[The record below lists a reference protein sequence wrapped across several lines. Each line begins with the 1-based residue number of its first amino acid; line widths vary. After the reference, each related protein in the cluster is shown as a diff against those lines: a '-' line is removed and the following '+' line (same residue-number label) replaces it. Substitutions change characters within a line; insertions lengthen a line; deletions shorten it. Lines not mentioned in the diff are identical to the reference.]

1 MLELPGA
8 QSSCRCSEEAL
19 KVRGAGGSGGRRCP
33 RCGLRLRAEAA
44 GVPAVGLRPK
54 APNTKVRWEQGA
66 RCSQAGGQGYGRPE
80 SLGWGG
86 DAHIAANEGPCSP
99 EQGALARALEME
111 APGAGILGALET
123 QPTGCGMPTATA
135 RWALRG
141 CRKGGAQG
149 RPQTVPASPCSGA
162 VAPTGKSR
170 HGQRGA
176 SGKNQNWI
184 S

>member
-1 MLELPGA
+1 MQCWWGRGGWAIALEGRTGAGGGRRRGCGALPVACTAPRGARWGLLGRSGVRRGPGRGDPRPSEGREMGHGCRAAGEAAWVLRDLLELPGA

-86 DAHIAANEGPCSP
+86 TH
-99 EQGALARALEME
+99 
-111 APGAGILGALET
+111 T
-123 QPTGCGMPTATA
+123 
-135 RWALRG
+135 
-141 CRKGGAQG
+141 
-149 RPQTVPASPCSGA
+149 
-162 VAPTGKSR
+162 
-170 HGQRGA
+170 
-176 SGKNQNWI
+176 
-184 S
+184 